1 MTRMRPRMSRP
12 LLQLRNLLLSL
23 QRRPNHPRPDQPR
36 LATRS
41 TLLALEEKSK
51 LTKVKRRLSRRL
63 SRRAKPELFCSLT
76 QRRARLAVRQII
88 IRLALQIHTDSC
100 PGTTQ
105 ACLFRD
111 SFTPLTASGLSI
123 FGLSRDSPK
132 SNTTF
137 KTKQELPYALLC
149 DKAATLIAAI
159 GFKNGDKTQ
168 RGVFVV
174 KKDGQVLAAEPGGPA
189 ATVDVVKGLVANMG
203 GASIEDKQNLEQ
215 AEARATAAE
224 ADEVKPDQKK
234 KREKKAKA
242 QTPGEVAAEVADT
255 ASRL

>member
-1 MTRMRPRMSRP
+1 
-12 LLQLRNLLLSL
+12 
-23 QRRPNHPRPDQPR
+23 
-36 LATRS
+36 
-41 TLLALEEKSK
+41 
-51 LTKVKRRLSRRL
+51 
-63 SRRAKPELFCSLT
+63 
-76 QRRARLAVRQII
+76 
-88 IRLALQIHTDSC
+88 
-100 PGTTQ
+100 
-105 ACLFRD
+105 
-111 SFTPLTASGLSI
+111 LTASGLSI